1 MNDNQQMLMIQQYLK
16 DSKGVFCEK
25 CNHALFVEK
34 FALRKISRLITG
46 SPSDTV
52 IPVPVFACSACGHV
66 NSEFTPKDFSLTDE
80 ASDQISD

>member
-16 DSKGVFCEK
+16 DSKGVSCEK
-25 CNHALFVEK
+25 CNHHLFVEK
-34 FALRKISRLITG
+34 FALRKVSRLITG

-66 NSEFTPKDFSLTDE
+66 NSEFAPKEFSLTDE